1 MSTLIF
7 AAIAA
12 FILWKLWTVLG
23 YRTGNERPP
32 ANSFNPLAPRAADN
46 NAQPSNVV
54 RLPGAAPENTGEPV
68 LPADKWKGYAEPN
81 TPLAAGLDA
90 IAAKDANFAVAPF
103 VKGAKAAYEMI
114 VTAFAAGD
122 RKTLRNL
129 LTDDVFVSF
138 NAAIDAREASKHN
151 VQLTFVS
158 LDKADIESAGTQA
171 SAAFVTL
178 RYASKIISVTRN
190 AEGAVVEGS
199 PDTVNDHVDVWTFTR
214 DTNSRDQNWHLA
226 STSPDH

>member
-12 FILWKLWTVLG
+12 FVLWKLWTVLG

-32 ANSFNPLAPRAADN
+32 ANSFNPSAPRAGDN
-46 NAQPSNVV
+46 TGQPNNVV
-54 RLPGAAPENTGEPV
+54 RLPGAAPADTGLPV
-68 LPADKWKGYAEPN
+68 PGDKWKGFAEPN

-129 LTDDVFVSF
+129 LTDDVFNSF
-138 NAAIDAREASKHN
+138 NAAIDAREASKQN

-158 LDKADIESAGTQA
+158 LDKADIETAGTQA
-171 SAAFVTL
+171 SAAFITL

-214 DTNSRDQNWHLA
+214 DTNSRDQNWRLA